1 MKNGFIL
8 KEDGTKCWYVNGIL
22 HREDGPAVEWPSGTK
37 CWYVNGRLH
46 RLDGPAIEFAS
57 GYKEYW
63 INNVRYSQS
72 DWEKQVEVLH

>member
-1 MKNGFIL
+1 LALRI
-8 KEDGTKCWYVNGIL
+8 T
-22 HREDGPAVEWPSGTK
+22 DGPAVEWPSGTK

-63 INNVRYSQS
+63 IDDVRHSQS
-72 DWEKQVEVLH
+72 GWEKQVEVWLCV